1 MNYSIVFS
9 SQTGNTELVAR
20 RIRKT
25 LGEEGCT
32 YFGTPADAPA
42 GATHADVVFVGS
54 WTDKG
59 TASADVLAFLGT
71 LDHARVFLFGT
82 CGYGES
88 EEYFNAILSRIREE
102 LADSCEVAGSF
113 MCQGKM
119 GEAVLGRGRGG
130 QPGGQAR
137 RHAHQELRG
146 GPFPPQHRRPA
157 SSRRCPSR
165 RRPRIAPTHSAFP
178 ARIFA

>member
-42 GATHADVVFVGS
+42 GAT
-54 WTDKG
+54 DKG

-71 LDHARVFLFGT
+71 LDHARIFLFGT

-102 LADSCEVAGSF
+102 LPDSCEVAGSF

-119 GEAVLGRGRGG
+119 GEAVLDRYRTMLAEAEAGSPEAKRAAMLIKNFEV
-130 QPGGQAR
+130 AR
-137 RHAHQELRG
+137 SHPNTDDLRALDVALRAAG
-146 GPFPPQHRRPA
+146 LA
-157 SSRRCPSR
+157 
-165 RRPRIAPTHSAFP
+165 
-178 ARIFA
+178 

>member
-42 GATHADVVFVGS
+42 GTTHADVVFVGS

-88 EEYFNAILSRIREE
+88 EEYFNAILSLI
-102 LADSCEVAGSF
+102 
-113 MCQGKM
+113 
-119 GEAVLGRGRGG
+119 
-130 QPGGQAR
+130 
-137 RHAHQELRG
+137 H
-146 GPFPPQHRRPA
+146 
-157 SSRRCPSR
+157 
-165 RRPRIAPTHSAFP
+165 I
-178 ARIFA
+178 

>member
-25 LGEEGCT
+25 MGEQGCVF
-32 YFGTPADAPA
+32 FGTPADATDEA
-42 GATHADVVFVGS
+42 RRADVVFVGS

-59 TASADVLAFLGT
+59 TATDDVTSLLAS

-88 EEYFNAILSRIREE
+88 EEYFNTILSRMREG
-102 LADSCEVAGSF
+102 LSANCEFAGSF

-119 GEAVLGRGRGG
+119 PETVLDRYRKMLAEAEAGSPEAKRASMFIKNFEV
-130 QPGGQAR
+130 AR
-137 RHAHQELRG
+137 VHPNSDDLRALDAALREAG
-146 GPFPPQHRRPA
+146 LV
-157 SSRRCPSR
+157 
-165 RRPRIAPTHSAFP
+165 
-178 ARIFA
+178 

>member
-102 LADSCEVAGSF
+102 LPDSCEVAGSF

-119 GEAVLGRGRGG
+119 GEAVAGSPEAKRAAMLIKNFEV
-130 QPGGQAR
+130 AR
-137 RHAHQELRG
+137 SHPNTDDLRALDAALRAAG
-146 GPFPPQHRRPA
+146 LA
-157 SSRRCPSR
+157 
-165 RRPRIAPTHSAFP
+165 
-178 ARIFA
+178 

>member
-9 SQTGNTELVAR
+9 SQTGNTELVAK

-25 LGEEGCT
+25 LGEESCT
-32 YFGTPADAPA
+32 FFGAPDN
-42 GATHADVVFVGS
+42 ATDEARHADVVFVGS

-59 TASADVLAFLGT
+59 TASADVLSFLGT

-88 EEYFNAILSRIREE
+88 EEYFNTILSRIREE
-102 LADSCEVAGSF
+102 LPDSCDVAGSF

-119 GEAVLGRGRGG
+119 PECVLDRYRSMLAEAEAGSPEAKRAAMFIKNFEV
-130 QPGGQAR
+130 AR
-137 RHAHQELRG
+137 SHPNNDDLRALDAAL
-146 GPFPPQHRRPA
+146 RA
-157 SSRRCPSR
+157 
-165 RRPRIAPTHSAFP
+165 ADLT
-178 ARIFA
+178 